1 MFKFLQC
8 TNEGPWYISGIC
20 IWQVYISIVYFLSY
34 PKATTIEERLIGGR
48 IHQEN
53 LDVFFPAITL
63 CNMQPL
69 VSNHAEIARN
79 NSIPTLDDYLNYL
92 GYLHITGRPDVVS
105 VLLSV
110 GLYQGYYEF
119 IGQEAARL
127 LGHQKESFLAL
138 CYILTTTGHIRDRVP
153 CEQIGKVTLVQSPEY
168 FNCYTIEYLQV
179 NFYIVTRS

>member
-1 MFKFLQC
+1 
-8 TNEGPWYISGIC
+8 
-20 IWQVYISIVYFLSY
+20 
-34 PKATTIEERLIGGR
+34 
-48 IHQEN
+48 
-53 LDVFFPAITL
+53 
-63 CNMQPL
+63 MQPL

-92 GYLHITGRPDVVS
+92 GYLHVTGRSDVVS

-119 IGQEAARL
+119 IGEETARL

-179 NFYIVTRS
+179 ISILSPEVCWLNYLLLPLS